1 MSNYNISKK
10 LIKKLND
17 MYFIDYMAFLDLVE
31 KYKPDNFSTKYI
43 YAQIKNIENNSV
55 IDLGEILKFNIED
68 LNTVFTKDCDLKLE
82 MYKIMRLQNQVYKF
96 QTEESNLTY
105 RYNNLNPNNKK
116 TWIERLIID
125 ITFSIVP
132 STGLFNFL
140 KKDKIYTYLHANKK
154 PYHFKNIY
162 DFLLTPFKELEIE
175 CSEDYIKSLNK
186 EEFDNLI
193 SIFDMA
199 SI

>member
-17 MYFIDYMAFLDLVE
+17 VYSIDYMVFLGLVE
-31 KYKPDNFSTKYI
+31 KYKPDDFSIKYI

-68 LNTVFTKDCDLKLE
+68 LNTVFTKNCYLKLE
-82 MYKIMRLQNQVYKF
+82 MYKIMLLRKQFYKL
-96 QTEESNLTY
+96 QTEESNRIY
-105 RYNNLNPNNKK
+105 DYNILNPKNKK
-116 TWIERLIID
+116 TLIERLIID

-132 STGLFNFL
+132 STGLFKFL
-140 KKDKIYTYLHANKK
+140 KKDKCYTYLHVNKK

-162 DFLLTPFKELEIE
+162 DFLLKSFKELEIE

-186 EEFDNLI
+186 EEFDNLM
-193 SIFDMA
+193 SLFDMS

>member
-17 MYFIDYMAFLDLVE
+17 VYSIDYMAFLDLVE
-31 KYKPDNFSTKYI
+31 RYKPDDFSIKYI

-68 LNTVFTKDCDLKLE
+68 LNKVFINDCDLKLE
-82 MYKIMRLQNQVYKF
+82 MYKIMRLKEQVYKF
-96 QTEESNLTY
+96 QTEESNQIY
-105 RYNNLNPNNKK
+105 HYNNLNPNNKK

-132 STGLFNFL
+132 ATGVFNFL
-140 KKDKIYTYLHANKK
+140 KKDKCYSYLHANKK

-162 DFLLTPFKELEIE
+162 DLLLTSFNKIEIE
-175 CSEDYIKSLNK
+175 CSEEYIKNLNK
-186 EEFDNLI
+186 EEFDKLM